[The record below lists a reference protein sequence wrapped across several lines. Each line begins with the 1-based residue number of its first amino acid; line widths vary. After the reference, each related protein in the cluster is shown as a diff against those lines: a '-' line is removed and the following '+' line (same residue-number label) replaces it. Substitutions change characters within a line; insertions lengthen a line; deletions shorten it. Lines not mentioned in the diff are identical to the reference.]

1 MYKSIVDINF
11 IQVLSQR
18 YLLAPPS
25 EKKMNQKRNAYKK
38 DKKLHII
45 IREGTN
51 ELLDGFAYYLLAKE
65 LKLNKVECTVIE
77 KDEPFL
83 ALTIDKATGCRIKN
97 DLFINNNYK
106 CYICELPVSI
116 DVEQDSIDFA
126 TIDHIFPRALGGVS
140 VLENLQCCCRFCNNT
155 KGDQILTSKLKK
167 KILFE
172 KHAAIKNGIK
182 TVREYKEYKE
192 YIKTNAG

>member
-1 MYKSIVDINF
+1 MYTSIVNIDF

-18 YLLAPPS
+18 YLSTLPS

-65 LKLNKVECTVIE
+65 LKLSQVECTIIE
-77 KDEPFL
+77 KNETFL
-83 ALTIDKATGCRIKN
+83 APTTGKDTGYRIKN

-106 CYICELPVSI
+106 CYICELPVSL
-116 DVEQDSIDFA
+116 DVEQDSINFA
-126 TIDHIFPRALGGVS
+126 TIDHIFPRALGGVG
-140 VLENLQCCCRFCNNT
+140 VIKNLQCCCRFCNNT
-155 KGDQILTSKLKK
+155 KGDQILTPNLKK
-167 KILFE
+167 KILIE
-172 KHAAIKNGIK
+172 KHMAIKNGIK
-182 TVREYKEYKE
+182 TVKEYKE
-192 YIKTNAG
+192 YIKMNVG